1 MTSCASPLSQPMAD
15 TPQASPRERR
25 LIAEWDLLQ
34 SLAHLNPERIGDL
47 AVEDEVF
54 SCTLHKTP
62 ALRVGTKDI
71 VTSHRLKI
79 VFPLYYPSVPLE
91 LYLKTP
97 VAHPNVH
104 PRTGF
109 LCLWDKHQ
117 VSNNVEH
124 ALHKTVAM
132 LSRRLEN
139 RNPVHVMQPDLQM
152 LSDADYPARG
162 EPLLGIAHPETAPS
176 GTAHAGLLP
185 DELPARR
192 RRLS

>member
-1 MTSCASPLSQPMAD
+1 MAD
-15 TPQASPRERR
+15 SPQTSPRERR
-25 LIAEWDLLQ
+25 LVAEWDLLQ
-34 SLAHLNPERIGDL
+34 SLACLNPERIGNL

-54 SCTLHKTP
+54 FCTLHKTP
-62 ALRVGTKDI
+62 ALRAGTKDI
-71 VTSHRLKI
+71 VTNHRLKI

-91 LYLKTP
+91 LYLKDS
-97 VAHPNVH
+97 VVHPNVH

-139 RNPVHVMQPDLQM
+139 RNPIHVMQPDLQM
-152 LSDADYPARG
+152 LSDADYPAPA
-162 EPLLGIAHPETAPS
+162 EPLLGIAHPGIA
-176 GTAHAGLLP
+176 AHGLLP
-185 DELPARR
+185 DEPPARR

>member
-15 TPQASPRERR
+15 SPQTSLRERR
-25 LIAEWDLLQ
+25 LLAEWDLLQ

-62 ALRVGTKDI
+62 ALRAGTKNI

-79 VFPLYYPSVPLE
+79 VFPLYYPSLPLE
-91 LYLKTP
+91 LYLQDP
-97 VAHPNVH
+97 VAHSNVH

-109 LCLWDKHQ
+109 LCLWDRHQ
-117 VSNNVEH
+117 ISNNVEH

-139 RNPVHVMQPDLQM
+139 RNPVHVMQPDLSM
-152 LSDADYPARG
+152 LFDADYPAPA
-162 EPLLGIAHPETAPS
+162 EPLLGIVHP
-176 GTAHAGLLP
+176 GFLP
-185 DELPARR
+185 DALPARR